1 MSDDDFMMEEEE
13 DEDYDFDYEDEDGDE
28 PDVDL
33 ENKYYNAK
41 GHKEDEPETA
51 LAEFQGVVEA
61 ETEKGDWGFKALK
74 QMVKLS
80 FKMGNY
86 DKTLEYY
93 NQLLPYTK
101 AAVTRNYSEK
111 SINNILDFISSSSDM
126 VFMEKFYQTTLNSLK
141 ESNNDRLLVKTNLKL
156 AKLWLDRKEFGR
168 LSKILRQLHASC
180 QADDGTDDQRKG
192 THLLEIFALEIQMY
206 TETKNGKKLKALYQ
220 QCLSVK
226 SAIPHPRIM
235 GVIRECGGKM
245 HMIEKE
251 WDQAQTDFFE
261 SFRNYDEAGS
271 FQRIQVLKYL
281 VLANMLMES
290 KINPFDSQET
300 KPYKNDSQI
309 VAMTNLVSAYQRR
322 DIREFEKILRENRT
336 TIMDDPFIRAYIDDV
351 LKNIRTQVLIRLIKP
366 YTRIEISFISR
377 QLNIPAQDVEDLLVG
392 LILDKKIA
400 GHIDQ
405 VNQRL
410 ELQRQTTG
418 DLRYSAMDKWSA
430 NLETMYNA
438 NINKIKAMMA
448 AAKAKAEEAKARALA
463 NAAILQQRAAQQQQ
477 QQQQQV
483 TPPPPLTAGGAGA
496 GGLSQLELIR
506 QKKEA
511 LQARLSKALPT
522 TPTTASASG
531 SRGGAATV
539 AASAGVGAGRTA
551 AGSDPRAKGGLGMDM
566 SPMISRDADGNL
578 IINSVTAGKPVK
590 APSFATA
597 KVNQKP
603 EPKKELKI
611 LDVPEDLIN
620 PEKNPYFD
628 ENLAAAPR
636 ERRSRPMKFAQQGKY
651 INIANQIR
659 AGQRVEQLRR
669 EIEESIRVNAEE
681 EDAAM
686 KDGFTKRE
694 VLKGVEWWDA
704 GFLPN
709 KTYDDIKDGHA
720 RIETEDSLIT
730 LYVQHPVP
738 IEPPNEAAH
747 AASSKPRPLMLTTK
761 ERKRL
766 RRQRRAELLKEKQD
780 KIRLGLLAPD
790 APKVKLANMM
800 RVLGQEAVLNP
811 TEIEMKVRQQV
822 QDRLQTHLDTNA
834 ERKLTHEERKAKEA
848 KKKEEDIAKGIHVS
862 LYKINDLSHPQK
874 KFKVDKNATQLGL
887 TGVVLM
893 YPAFSIVL
901 VEGGHKAIDQ
911 YKKLMLRRIKWSDN
925 TRLDGTEVSEST
937 TDNKC
942 LLVWEGQLRERQFQ
956 TFRFLKATNDAHLKQ
971 ILSRNG
977 VQHYWDQAL
986 GFKEEDMLGAEVTL

>member
-61 ETEKGDWGFKALK
+61 ETEKGDWGFKSLK

-300 KPYKNDSQI
+300 KPYKNDKQI

-418 DLRYSAMDKWSA
+418 DLRYNAMDKWSA

-463 NAAILQQRAAQQQQ
+463 NAAILQQRATTQQQQ
-477 QQQQQV
+477 QQQQQQSASQ
-483 TPPPPLTAGGAGA
+483 PSTAPSSGGAAA

-506 QKKEA
+506 QRKEA
-511 LQARLSKALPT
+511 LQAKLSKVLPS
-522 TPTTASASG
+522 TPTAASASG
-531 SRGGAATV
+531 SRGAPAPP
-539 AASAGVGAGRTA
+539 ASAA
-551 AGSDPRAKGGLGMDM
+551 AGSSGGARGGLGMDM
-566 SPMISRDADGNL
+566 MPMISRDADGNL
-578 IINSVTAGKPVK
+578 IINSVTSGKAVK

-611 LDVPEDLIN
+611 LDVPEDFIN

-636 ERRSRPMKFAQQGKY
+636 ERRSRPLKFAQQGKY

-659 AGQRVEQLRR
+659 NQQRAEQLRK
-669 EIEESIRVNAEE
+669 EIEDSAKANAEE
-681 EDAAM
+681 EDAVL

-730 LYVQHPVP
+730 HYIQHPVA

-822 QDRLQTHLDTNA
+822 TDRLQTHLDTNA

-848 KKKEEDIAKGIHVS
+848 KKKEEDVAMGIHVS

-911 YKKLMLRRIKWSDN
+911 YKKLMLRRIKWTDN
-925 TRLDGTEVSEST
+925 TRLDGTEVSET
-937 TDNKC
+937 TIDNKC

-971 ILSRNG
+971 ILARNG

>member
-1 MSDDDFMMEEEE
+1 MSDDDDFMMEEEE
-13 DEDYDFDYEDEDGDE
+13 DEDYDFDYEDEDGEE

-51 LAEFQGVVEA
+51 LLEFQGVVDA

-86 DKTLEYY
+86 DMTLEYY
-93 NQLLPYTK
+93 DQLLPYTK
-101 AAVTRNYSEK
+101 SAVTRNYSEK

-141 ESNNDRLLVKTNLKL
+141 DANNDRLLVKTNLKL
-156 AKLWLDRKEFGR
+156 AKLWLDRKEYSR

-206 TETKNGKKLKALYQ
+206 TATKNSKKLKALYQ

-245 HMIEKE
+245 HMSEKE

-290 KINPFDSQET
+290 QINPFDSQET
-300 KPYKNDSQI
+300 KPYKNDPQI

-322 DIREFEKILRENRT
+322 DIREFEKILRDNRA

-366 YTRIEISFISR
+366 YTRIEIPFISD

-410 ELQRQTTG
+410 ELQHQSSGT
-418 DLRYSAMDKWSA
+418 LRYNAMEKWSI
-430 NLETMYNA
+430 NLATMYTA
-438 NINKIKAMMA
+438 NINKIKAQVA
-448 AAKAKAEEAKARALA
+448 RAKAEALAKAQAMALA
-463 NAAILQQRAAQQQQ
+463 RAHAQASVTASAAPMASTMSATSTAPQGMPNMEAIRQRAALLKAK
-477 QQQQQV
+477 V
-483 TPPPPLTAGGAGA
+483 S
-496 GGLSQLELIR
+496 GLPI
-506 QKKEA
+506 A
-511 LQARLSKALPT
+511 T
-522 TPTTASASG
+522 TGPRSTTQ
-531 SRGGAATV
+531 RTTTV
-539 AASAGVGAGRTA
+539 APSTPSTIAPLAPTPA
-551 AGSDPRAKGGLGMDM
+551 DPRARGGLGVDVSSML
-566 SPMISRDADGNL
+566 SRDGAGNL
-578 IINSVTAGKPVK
+578 IITGSTHKG

-603 EPKKELKI
+603 ESKKVLEI
-611 LDVPEDLIN
+611 LDVPEEYTDPSL
-620 PEKNPYFD
+620 NPYFD
-628 ENLAAAPR
+628 PNLGSGMAAPR
-636 ERRSRPMKFAQQGKY
+636 ERRSRPLKMAPKGKFTS
-651 INIANQIR
+651 IANQLR
-659 AGQRVEQLRR
+659 AEQRMEQLRK
-669 EIEESIRVNAEE
+669 EIEESGQANVKE
-681 EDAAM
+681 EDLQL
-686 KDGFTKRE
+686 KDGFQKRDL
-694 VLKGVEWWDA
+694 LKDGVEWWDA
-704 GFLPN
+704 AYLPN
-709 KTYDDIKDGHA
+709 KSYNDVKDGHA
-720 RIETEDSLIT
+720 KIETEDTLIT
-730 LYVQHPVP
+730 PYIQHPVP
-738 IEPPNEAAH
+738 IDPPNEAAV
-747 AASSKPRPLMLTTK
+747 AAAASKPRPLMLTAK
-761 ERKRL
+761 ERKKL
-766 RRQRRAELLKEKQD
+766 RRQRRQELLKEKQD

-811 TEIEMKVRQQV
+811 TEIEMRVRQQV
-822 QDRLQTHLDTNA
+822 AERLQTHLDANA
-834 ERKLTHEERKAKEA
+834 ERKLTPEERKAKEQ
-848 KKKEEDIAKGIHVS
+848 KKKDEDIANGIHVS
-862 LYKINDLSHPQK
+862 VYKINDLSHPQK
-874 KFKVDKNATQLGL
+874 RFKVDTNAQQYGL
-887 TGVVLM
+887 TGLVLM
-893 YPAFSIVL
+893 HPIFSIVV
-901 VEGGHKAIDQ
+901 VEGGHKAIRQ
-911 YKKLMLRRIKWSDN
+911 YKKLMLRRIDWTDN
-925 TRLDGTEVSEST
+925 TRLDGTEVSET
-937 TDNKC
+937 TDNRC
-942 LLVWEGQLRERQFQ
+942 LLVWEGQLLERQFKQ
-956 TFRFLKATNDAHLKQ
+956 LKFIKARTDAHLKET
-971 ILSRNG
+971 LSRLS
-977 VQHYWDQAL
+977 VQHYWDLAL
-986 GFKEEDMLGAEVTL
+986 GFKEDEMLGAEAGL